1 MILQTAVYCYNDYG
15 MRVKQTVVWSIALA
29 LLLLLVPAGSQ
40 AAQSSSANYQ
50 VNEVFFG
57 AGGELNACSSNYCA
71 KEAAGETGVG
81 STSSTN
87 YQAHG
92 GFNTDRTPFLQF
104 VVNGTSTDIGV
115 LSTSSTSTT
124 TATFSVKNYLSSGY
138 QVVTVSNP
146 PKYNTYTMQNLTS
159 PSASV
164 PGTEQFG
171 INLVHNT
178 SPGVGANPVQVPNSG
193 FSFGQAASGYNSS
206 NLYKYVPGDTV
217 AYSNSSSG
225 ETDYTISYI
234 YNISNITPGGTYD
247 FNDVLVATATF

>member
-1 MILQTAVYCYNDYG
+1 M
-15 MRVKQTVVWSIALA
+15 MA
-29 LLLLLVPAGSQ
+29 LLLLAPAAAM
-40 AAQSSSANYQ
+40 AAQSSSPSYQ

-57 AGGELNACSSNYCA
+57 AGGALQDCSPSYCS
-71 KEAAGETGVG
+71 KQSVGETGVG

-87 YQAHG
+87 YQAHA

-104 VVNGTSTDIGV
+104 IVNGTSTDIGV
-115 LSTSSTSTT
+115 LNTSSTTKT

-138 QVVTVSNP
+138 QVVTVSSP
-146 PKYNTYTMQNLTS
+146 PKYNAYTMHNLSS
-159 PSASV
+159 PTASI

-171 INLVHNT
+171 INLVANT
-178 SPGVGANPVQVPNSG
+178 SPATFGANPVQVPSST
-193 FSFGQAASGYNSS
+193 FSFGAASPGYNTT
-206 NLYKYVPGDTV
+206 NLYKYVPGDSI

-234 YNISNITPGGTYD
+234 YNISSITPGGTYS

>member
-1 MILQTAVYCYNDYG
+1 MAYHCYNG
-15 MRVKQTVVWSIALA
+15 NVMSVKQTMKEVAAIVA
-29 LLLLLVPAGSQ
+29 LLMMMPAVAS
-40 AAQSSSANYQ
+40 AAQSSSSNYQ

-57 AGGELNACSSNYCA
+57 AGGALHVCSSNYCA
-71 KEAAGETGVG
+71 KESAGETGVG
-81 STSSTN
+81 STSSSN
-87 YQAHG
+87 YKAHG
-92 GFNTDRTPFLQF
+92 GFNTDRMPFLQF
-104 VVNGTSTDIGV
+104 VVNGTNTDIGV
-115 LSTSSTSTT
+115 LSTSSTATT
-124 TATFSVKNYLSSGY
+124 TGTFSVKNYLSSGY

-146 PKYNTYTMQNLTS
+146 PQYNTYTMHNLTS

-178 SPGVGANPVQVPNSG
+178 SPTSFGANPAQVPSSA
-193 FSFGQAASGYNSS
+193 FSFGQAASGYNTA
-206 NLYKYVPGDTV
+206 NQYKYVPGDTI

-247 FNDVLVATATF
+247 FKDILVATATF